1 MAKAKV
7 LTTPEQNNNPAYDKE
22 IQFIA
27 AWYHA
32 DDEKATAADADKV
45 RELLNQLPDSD
56 SIGVLAS
63 RVESM
68 LVNNCMSGKGSRVV
82 LAHEI
87 KQMRKEFGYDEATC
101 IEKALIDRIVLCW
114 LRVQRCEM
122 LRAAADRGSQLLTH
136 LEFYD
141 KQLHR
146 AHSRYM
152 KSIEELAKVQFLM
165 SRTNTAR
172 LAAVRAAM
180 KGEGD
185 TARQEMGKL
194 LPMKLG

>member
-1 MAKAKV
+1 MAKANAITKAKQKSN
-7 LTTPEQNNNPAYDKE
+7 PEHEQAAE
-22 IQFIA
+22 FIA

-32 DDEKATAADADKV
+32 DSEKATAADVDKV
-45 RELLNQLPDSD
+45 QHLLSQLTDSD

-68 LVNNCMSGKGSRVV
+68 LISNCMSGKGSRVV

-87 KQMRKEFGYDEATC
+87 KQMRKNLGYDEATG
-101 IEKALIDRIVLCW
+101 IEKVLIDRIVLCW

-122 LRAAADRGSQLLTH
+122 LRAAVDRGSQLLTH

-146 AHSRYM
+146 AHSRYL
-152 KSIEELAKVQFLM
+152 KSIEELAKIQFLM
-165 SRTNTAR
+165 SRTHPSR
-172 LAAVRAAM
+172 LAVVRDAL
-180 KGEGD
+180 KGSD
-185 TARQEMGKL
+185 PPPAKVL
-194 LPMKLG
+194 LLKAG